1 MKTNIIFK
9 DEQMIDVVLTINL
22 ASLAAAVAATK
33 DRIEGRNKRGRPFK
47 LNSMQLLEVK
57 QLLAD
62 GMPQTQIAARFGITQ
77 ATVSNIANTTFDQE
91 VQV

>member
-33 DRIEGRNKRGRPFK
+33 DKIEGRNKRGRPFK